1 MIVIFLGRFVAVC
14 FVFFFKQKTA
24 YERRISDWS
33 SDVCSSDLVDLNLIP
48 VGLIERVET
57 IAIGGAPVYGSD
69 AIAGTVNL
77 ILKEDYEGLEL
88 TGQASLSDRGDAAN
102 QAVRALFGR
111 NFAGG
116 RGNIV
121 LAAEYV
127 RQEGMRL
134 SDRFKFRYLTPSG
147 NTDRTDGIP
156 GQMVVDDL
164 RYAALTE
171 GGLPYLAGDIAPGTN
186 SYIRDAAGR
195 PLQFGAGGD
204 LVPLTL
210 GSSFAGSSAGPY
222 PIFTDGGD
230 GVNPA
235 NHFSLLSPNQRYLL
249 NVIGHYNLTDNI
261 TAFVEGSYAHTSG
274 TKISDLF
281 QFAAPNIL
289 GGPVLTMSAD
299 NPFISQQARDILIAN
314 GASTFKLNRN
324 MNDIADR
331 TPGRTKLDVFRI
343 VAGLRGDLTVG
354 GESWNWDIAY
364 NYGRSRNESEFN
376 QVNLTRF
383 IDAIDVVGTPD
394 NPACR
399 VGGSCVPLNIFGEH
413 AFSDAAADYV
423 VDRGIGI
430 SVNTL
435 QTVTANLGGTLPFG
449 ISDPIAFNIG
459 YEHRRE
465 YGSFRPDDILKGGI
479 TLLDGTAAFSE
490 TPPFTYNTDEI
501 YGETI
506 VPLIGEDKIG
516 RAHV

>member
-1 MIVIFLGRFVAVC
+1 MGAGQDTPCFGPAANSQVGAAQANLGIAQSYSNFRGLGSQRTLPLVNGRRFV
-14 FVFFFKQKTA
+14 
-24 YERRISDWS
+24 S
-33 SDVCSSDLVDLNLIP
+33 SNTVSGSSAATSPGSQVDLNLIP

-204 LVPLTL
+204 E
-210 GSSFAGSSAGPY
+210 
-222 PIFTDGGD
+222 
-230 GVNPA
+230 
-235 NHFSLLSPNQRYLL
+235 R
-249 NVIGHYNLTDNI
+249 
-261 TAFVEGSYAHTSG
+261 
-274 TKISDLF
+274 
-281 QFAAPNIL
+281 
-289 GGPVLTMSAD
+289 
-299 NPFISQQARDILIAN
+299 RD
-314 GASTFKLNRN
+314 
-324 MNDIADR
+324 
-331 TPGRTKLDVFRI
+331 
-343 VAGLRGDLTVG
+343 VAGERCRNRQQVVSDGDREVL
-354 GESWNWDIAY
+354 
-364 NYGRSRNESEFN
+364 
-376 QVNLTRF
+376 
-383 IDAIDVVGTPD
+383 PD
-394 NPACR
+394 QAMRRCGDPQH
-399 VGGSCVPLNIFGEH
+399 FGNDH
-413 AFSDAAADYV
+413 QAAA
-423 VDRGIGI
+423 
-430 SVNTL
+430 
-435 QTVTANLGGTLPFG
+435 
-449 ISDPIAFNIG
+449 
-459 YEHRRE
+459 EE
-465 YGSFRPDDILKGGI
+465 
-479 TLLDGTAAFSE
+479 
-490 TPPFTYNTDEI
+490 DE
-501 YGETI
+501 
-506 VPLIGEDKIG
+506 IG
-516 RAHV
+516 RASCRERVCQYV